1 MSGVE
6 KRRVCPGDGK
16 RDWPGLEKKGRKW
29 EGDGAGREGAGGREG
44 GDGGGEKWGGRGPE
58 VGTTFGNHS
67 CPKLL

>member
-1 MSGVE
+1 MVKGTGQGLRRKGESGRE
-6 KRRVCPGDGK
+6 M
-16 RDWPGLEKKGRKW
+16 E
-29 EGDGAGREGAGGREG
+29 AGREGAGGREG